1 MSFLK
6 EAFNF
11 CVSGY
16 ATNWYYY
23 GEGDKDQLSLLK
35 SFKILI
41 KYHWGSVVGGSLV
54 LALLYYVDLFFDFIY
69 VFQLIIIGPRGLDQ
83 G

>member
-11 CVSGY
+11 CVSGF

-23 GEGDKDQLSLLK
+23 TGSNNASKLKKVRSLKLLVK
-35 SFKILI
+35 H
-41 KYHWGSVVGGSLV
+41 HWGSVVGGALT
-54 LALLYYVDLFFDFIY
+54 LALLYFPDLYFDWFSYVKF
-69 VFQLIIIGPRGLDQ
+69 R
-83 G
+83 